1 MVKLGK
7 TIFITAFAALATFL
21 VISASS
27 VYITTENDLK
37 SLEVNFSH
45 LVLNSNGTTYAVM
58 KVKGSN
64 SGLLPSTVMV
74 MNNKFTVNPESNL
87 LSNFSIPANLTQ
99 FQGNGWPMND
109 FSLFMNIVISELMGG
124 FNISTSNKTFSAIIP
139 PFFTSAQLIDVNN
152 TGKYQLVMTNLLPIV
167 SQFFYVAIYVG
178 SEFMGNMTPATQSN
192 MISGNVSLFGNLAM
206 TSSQI
211 NNASFMFAGSMW
223 QI

>member
-37 SLEVNFSH
+37 TLEVDFSH
-45 LVLNSNGTTYAVM
+45 LIVSGNGTAYAVM
-58 KVKGSN
+58 KVNGSN
-64 SGLLPSTVMV
+64 SGFLPSTVMV
-74 MNNKFTVNPESNL
+74 MNNKFTVNPESSL
-87 LSNFSIPANLTQ
+87 LGNFTIPANMTQ
-99 FQGNGWPMND
+99 FQNNGWPMSD

-124 FNISTSNKTFSAIIP
+124 FNISTSNKNYSAIIP
-139 PFFTSAQLIDVNN
+139 PFFSSAQLFDVNN
-152 TGKYQLVMTNLLPIV
+152 SGKYKLVMTNLLPIV

-178 SEFMGNMTPATQSN
+178 NEFVGNMTPATQSN
-192 MISGNVSLFGNLAM
+192 MISGNVSLFGNLAI
-206 TSSQI
+206 TSSQM

>member
-37 SLEVNFSH
+37 SLEVDFSH
-45 LVLNSNGTTYAVM
+45 LIISGNGTAFAVM

-87 LSNFSIPANLTQ
+87 LGNFTIPANMTQ
-99 FQGNGWPMND
+99 FQSNGWPMND

-124 FNISTSNKTFSAIIP
+124 FNISTSNKNYSAIIP
-139 PFFTSAQLIDVNN
+139 PFFSSAQLFDVNN
-152 TGKYQLVMTNLLPIV
+152 SGKYKLVMTNLLPII

-178 SEFMGNMTPATQSN
+178 NEFVGNMTPATQSN